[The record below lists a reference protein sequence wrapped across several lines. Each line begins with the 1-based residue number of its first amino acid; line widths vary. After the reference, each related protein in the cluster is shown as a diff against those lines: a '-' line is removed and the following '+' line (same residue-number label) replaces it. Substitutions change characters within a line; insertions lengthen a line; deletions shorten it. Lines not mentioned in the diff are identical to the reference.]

1 MISFLFA
8 VSIETSALSNFNF
21 WVWHAQSP
29 SDGRG
34 DFARHSTPFVP
45 QSVPHVAEV

>member
-1 MISFLFA
+1 
-8 VSIETSALSNFNF
+8 
-21 WVWHAQSP
+21 VWHAQSS